1 MDVVEDWLRL
11 VDAHWPTAHASS
23 WDAPGLHVGDPAWP
37 VARVLVGL
45 DVTHEVVEEA
55 AADEHTLVLAHHPL
69 LLRGIERLTP
79 STPGGA
85 LALRAARAGVA
96 IAAAHTNLDVAR
108 DGTGTSDPVADVLGL
123 VDRRPLTSGLEE
135 AALVKLVTFVPPGH
149 TETVLDAV
157 AAAGAGRIGDYER
170 CSFRVRGTGTFTPG
184 AGTDPFSGTVGE
196 PSAEE
201 EDRLEAVVPR
211 RRAGDVARALL
222 AAHPYDEVAYDLV
235 PLLDHAAVGFGWVG
249 RLPTT
254 TPLGEVATRLR
265 VDLPAPH
272 LRCAGP
278 RERAVATV
286 AVVGGSGGSLAGAAL
301 AAGADVLVT
310 GDMKHHDTLD
320 LLAQGLA
327 VVDAGH
333 HATEVAALPAWIAA
347 LRRDADERGLQAP
360 VIASSV
366 DTDPWS

>member
-1 MDVVEDWLRL
+1 MDTVEDWLRL
-11 VDAHWPTAHASS
+11 VDAHWPTAQASS

-45 DVTHEVVEEA
+45 DVTRAVVDEA
-55 AADEHTLVLAHHPL
+55 AEVEHTLVLAHHPL
-69 LLRGIERLTP
+69 LLRGIERVTP
-79 STPGGA
+79 SSPGGA
-85 LALRAARAGVA
+85 IALRAARAGVA

-135 AALVKLVTFVPPGH
+135 AAQVKLVTFVPPAH
-149 TETVLDAV
+149 TEAVLDAV

-196 PSAEE
+196 PAAEE

-211 RRAGDVARALL
+211 RRAGDVVRALL
-222 AAHPYDEVAYDLV
+222 DAHPYDEVAYDLV
-235 PLLDHAAVGFGWVG
+235 PLLGASAGFGWVG
-249 RLPTT
+249 RLPTP

-265 VDLPAPH
+265 DDLPAPH
-272 LRCAGP
+272 LRCAGG
-278 RERAVATV
+278 RERVVTTV

-333 HATEVAALPAWIAA
+333 HATEVAAMPAWIAA
-347 LRRDADERGLQAP
+347 LRRDAEGSGLRAP